1 MPAAVLQSRFA
12 IDLTAPEFKE
22 AKREFRLD
30 RAKIDKEARTVEMS
44 FASEEPVDRWYGREI
59 LDITTEAC
67 DLTRLRNGGAALV
80 NHDWDCQVGVV
91 LQPTIDAGSRKARCL
106 VKFSRSDEGEEIF
119 QDVIDGIRSLVSVG
133 YIVRKMV
140 LASVDGDVE
149 THRITDWQPYEV
161 SIVSVPA
168 DITVGIGRSKEPQGQ
183 ARETS
188 PAKTNSKMATET
200 ATTTVDATAV
210 ANETLSTERNRTK
223 AIRTAADH
231 LLKAH
236 QGHGDAI
243 RALANRSIDEGLD
256 ENAFNRE
263 VLKVISTVTATPAAR
278 EVQGRATLGLTG
290 KEQKRFGLMKAIRE
304 ASEGRGIT
312 GFEKECSD
320 QIGTNLGRSPQGFF
334 VPDEILM
341 GRRANRTL
349 LAASPVDGGFTVSE
363 EQLTSEFVEYLR
375 NTAKVVGLGA
385 RLITGL
391 KGNITIPR
399 QLTGA
404 AAYWVAEGA
413 SITQSSA
420 TFGQIVATPRRV
432 GTSVPYSKQF
442 LAQTSLGAEAFV
454 RDDSMAA
461 IAVDLDRVAIRGTGI
476 GEPLGILN
484 LASGDR
490 STSVS
495 FSAAAT
501 WAKYVDFWTQV
512 ATNNA
517 LLGSPKYLTTPAS
530 SAKAQTIAKF
540 TSTSEPI
547 WYQGKIGVFD
557 AEWSNQFPTSGTLNQ
572 VIFGDFSQV
581 LYLEWAGYDV
591 VVDPYSGKKEGTIE
605 VTIQRLIDMIIR
617 RGQSFSISS
626 DSGAQ

>member
-1 MPAAVLQSRFA
+1 MPAVKVLQSRHA

-30 RAKIDKEARTVEMS
+30 RAQIDKANRTVPLS

-67 DLTRLRNGGAALV
+67 DLTRLRNGGALLF
-80 NHDWDCQVGVV
+80 NHDWDRQIGVV
-91 LQPTIDAGSRKARCL
+91 IQSEIDPATKKARCV
-106 VKFSRSDEGEEIF
+106 VKFSRNPDGEAFF

-168 DITVGIGRSKEPQGQ
+168 DITVGIGRSNQ
-183 ARETS
+183 AQLHDR
-188 PAKTNSKMATET
+188 AKIVKQLSAIMPEVITP
-200 ATTTVDATAV
+200 VDATAV
-210 ANETLSTERNRTK
+210 ANETLSMERNRTK

-263 VLKVISTVTATPAAR
+263 VIKVISTATATPATR
-278 EVQGRATLGLTG
+278 ETQGRATLGLTG

-304 ASEGRGIT
+304 KAEGRDIT

-320 QIGTNLGRSPQGFF
+320 QLATNLGRAPNGFF
-334 VPDEILM
+334 VPDEIIM
-341 GRRANRTL
+341 GRNNQRTL
-349 LAASPVDGGFTVSE
+349 QGSSAADGGFTVSE
-363 EQLTSEFVEYLR
+363 EILESEFVNYLR

-404 AAYWVAEGA
+404 VAYWVAEGA

-442 LAQTSLGAEAFV
+442 LAQTSLSAESFV
-454 RDDSMAA
+454 RDDSQAA
-461 IAVDLDRVAIRGTGI
+461 LAVDLDRVAIRGTGI

-484 LASGDR
+484 LATADR
-490 STSVS
+490 STSVT
-495 FSAAAT
+495 FSGAAT

-517 LLGSPKYLTTPAS
+517 LLGTPKYLTTPAS

-540 TSTSEPI
+540 SNTSEPI

-617 RGQSFSISS
+617 RGASFSISS
-626 DSGAQ
+626 DTGAA